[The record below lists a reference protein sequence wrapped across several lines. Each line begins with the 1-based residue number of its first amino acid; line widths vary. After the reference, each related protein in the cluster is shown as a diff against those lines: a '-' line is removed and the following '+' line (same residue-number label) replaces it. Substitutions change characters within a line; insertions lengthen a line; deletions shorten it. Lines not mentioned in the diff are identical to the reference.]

1 MWFYNFV
8 WSFSNIFCFLFYL
21 SISNAINFLLII
33 IKCKDMFNNSQFSFK
48 IIFAI
53 EVSNQLI
60 FVPYIISS
68 VFSICNK
75 CFISEIIRSIL
86 KLINELIGSP
96 SKMSLIS
103 FKLCLTSFLLCL
115 KCIACASNQNLTRW
129 FKNWS

>member
-1 MWFYNFV
+1 
-8 WSFSNIFCFLFYL
+8 
-21 SISNAINFLLII
+21 
-33 IKCKDMFNNSQFSFK
+33 MFTNSQFSFK

-60 FVPYIISS
+60 SVPNIISS

-103 FKLCLTSFLLCL
+103 FKLCLTSFLLCFEMHCMCL
-115 KCIACASNQNLTRW
+115 KPKPNKVIQKLIIKKGGEVASKNLMHSATR
-129 FKNWS
+129 FEVCM